1 MCQQTVLIIAR
12 NTIDYLF
19 AKELLK
25 QYDVSILRAFDSA
38 EALGVL
44 TDFGVD
50 MVLIDSNNFLLK
62 EIIEMV
68 EQIKAID
75 LCLPVVVLSAKPE
88 IEYGLQQTASF
99 DFLLKPFSLNEFH
112 QIISKYCNAERSVF
126 V

>member
-38 EALGVL
+38 EALGIL

-62 EIIEMV
+62 EIIEMI

-88 IEYGLQQTASF
+88 IEFGLQQTVSF
-99 DFLLKPFSLNEFH
+99 EFLLKPFFLNEFH
-112 QIISKYCNAERSVF
+112 QLISKYCNVERCVF

>member
-38 EALGVL
+38 EALGIL
-44 TDFGVD
+44 KDFGVD
-50 MVLIDSNNFLLK
+50 MVLIDSNNFLSK

-68 EQIKAID
+68 EQIKVID

-88 IEYGLQQTASF
+88 KEYGLQQTASF
-99 DFLLKPFSLNEFH
+99 DFLLKPFFLNEFH

>member
-38 EALGVL
+38 EALGIL

-50 MVLIDSNNFLLK
+50 MVLIDSNKFSLK
-62 EIIEMV
+62 EFIEMV

-99 DFLLKPFSLNEFH
+99 DFLLKPFFLNEFH
-112 QIISKYCNAERSVF
+112 QIISKYCNAEKSVF